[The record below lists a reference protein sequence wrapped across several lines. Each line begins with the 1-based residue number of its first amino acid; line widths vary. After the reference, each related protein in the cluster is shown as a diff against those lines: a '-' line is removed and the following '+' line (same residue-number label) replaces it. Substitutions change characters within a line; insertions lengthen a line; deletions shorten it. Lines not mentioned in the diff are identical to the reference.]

1 MTPDV
6 FEVIDWPAIFGV
18 KATPLKAALAETFR
32 HPTYSQIVAGVLN
45 EPRRRHRSGRDGAG
59 RGLPCA

>member
-18 KATPLKAALAETFR
+18 KRDAAADGAAPR
-32 HPTYSQIVAGVLN
+32 PSGIPIYSQIVL
-45 EPRRRHRSGRDGAG
+45 EF
-59 RGLPCA
+59 